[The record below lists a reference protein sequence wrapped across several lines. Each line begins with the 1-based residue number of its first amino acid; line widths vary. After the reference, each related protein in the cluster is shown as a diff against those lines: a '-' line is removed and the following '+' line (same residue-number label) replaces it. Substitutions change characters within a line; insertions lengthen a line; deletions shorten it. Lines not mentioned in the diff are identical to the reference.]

1 MQNIDLLI
9 IGGGPAGY
17 ETAVRAG
24 KAGLNTVLVEARQLG
39 GTCLNE
45 GCIPTKCLCHVAE
58 TIESL
63 KKSSS
68 VGIKCQGMSFDF
80 NKAQQHKNQV
90 VSMLREGVG
99 TMLKSA
105 HVEVVYGMASFK
117 TPHSIVVKTAQGALE
132 LEAAN
137 IIIAT
142 GSESKILDIDG
153 ANIDGVL
160 TSREMLNI
168 DKVPQSLCVIGGGV
182 IGMEFASIFSA
193 FGTKVTVVEFCPEIL
208 PNFDRDLAKR
218 LRLLLK
224 KKNIEFYT
232 KAAVTNITSN
242 ERGLQVHFDYKDSEH
257 VVEAEK
263 VLMATGRSAN
273 MKSLELENAGVEY
286 GKKGIV
292 VDKNFQTS
300 SNGVYAIGDVNGIA
314 QLAHVAKFQG
324 IHVLS
329 HILGQD
335 DSINFDV
342 IPAAVFTSPEASFV
356 GLTEE
361 MLKDKG
367 ISYVSHKSFYRAN
380 GRALSQDAAEGYV
393 KILTSTEGQVLGAH
407 ILGAHASELIHEF
420 SLLMSRSGKLSDIL
434 NTIHAHPT
442 LSELIF
448 DAAEN

>member
-1 MQNIDLLI
+1 
-9 IGGGPAGY
+9 
-17 ETAVRAG
+17 
-24 KAGLNTVLVEARQLG
+24 
-39 GTCLNE
+39 
-45 GCIPTKCLCHVAE
+45 
-58 TIESL
+58 
-63 KKSSS
+63 
-68 VGIKCQGMSFDF
+68 
-80 NKAQQHKNQV
+80 
-90 VSMLREGVG
+90 
-99 TMLKSA
+99 
-105 HVEVVYGMASFK
+105 
-117 TPHSIVVKTAQGALE
+117 
-132 LEAAN
+132 
-137 IIIAT
+137 
-142 GSESKILDIDG
+142 
-153 ANIDGVL
+153 
-160 TSREMLNI
+160 
-168 DKVPQSLCVIGGGV
+168 
-182 IGMEFASIFSA
+182 MEFASIFSA